1 MSGNDL
7 SDNSGRLKDYL
18 ARIGFRGVPGPDL
31 ATLSE
36 LQRTH
41 VRAVPFENLD
51 VQLGR
56 PIVMDPDACYDKV
69 VHRRR
74 GGWCFELNGV
84 LSWALREIGFDV
96 VRLSGGVRRET
107 AGDKQLGNHLCLLV
121 RLDKPYLVDVGFGS
135 SLSQPIPL
143 EASSHVHSPY
153 HLTLSKL
160 NDGYWRFSERT
171 SGDPFSYD
179 FRTDPADENRFAD
192 YCARLQTDADSIF
205 VQNLLV
211 QRRDGDKH
219 LALRGRVLM
228 TRQGADADKRVLGS
242 ADELVATL
250 RETFDLDMP
259 DAAALWPAICARHDT
274 LFGG

>member
-1 MSGNDL
+1 MN
-7 SDNSGRLKDYL
+7 DNSSRLKEYL
-18 ARIGFRGVPGPDL
+18 ERIGFRGVPRPDL

-41 VRAVPFENLD
+41 VHTVPFENLD

-56 PIVMDPDACYDKV
+56 PIVMDPQACYDKV
-69 VHRRR
+69 VRRRR

-96 VRLSGGVRRET
+96 VRLSGGVRRDV
-107 AGDKQLGNHLCLLV
+107 AGDKQMGNHLCLMV
-121 RLDKPYLVDVGFGS
+121 RLDRPYLVDVGFGS
-135 SLSQPIPL
+135 SLSQPLPL
-143 EASSHVHSPY
+143 EASTHEQPPY

-160 NDGYWRFSERT
+160 NGGYWRFSERT
-171 SGDPFSYD
+171 GGEPFSYD
-179 FRTDPADENRFAD
+179 FRTDPADESRFAD
-192 YCARLQTDADSIF
+192 HCARLQTDPDSTF

-211 QRRDGDKH
+211 QRRDRDKH
-219 LALRGRVLM
+219 LALRGRVLI
-228 TRQGADADKRVLGS
+228 TQQGAGAEKRVLRS

-250 RETFDLDMP
+250 REAFNLDMP
-259 DAAALWPAICARHDT
+259 EAAVLWPAICARHDT

>member
-1 MSGNDL
+1 MNN
-7 SDNSGRLKDYL
+7 NSSRLKEYL
-18 ARIGFRGVPGPDL
+18 ERIGFRGVPRPDL
-31 ATLSE
+31 ATLNE

-41 VRAVPFENLD
+41 VRTVPFENLD

-69 VHRRR
+69 VHQRR

-84 LSWALREIGFDV
+84 LSWALREIGFNV
-96 VRLSGGVRRET
+96 VRLSGGVRRDV
-107 AGDKQLGNHLCLLV
+107 AGDKQMGNHLCLLV
-121 RLDKPYLVDVGFGS
+121 RLARPYLVDVGFGS
-135 SLSQPIPL
+135 SLSQPLLL
-143 EASSHVHSPY
+143 EASTHEQPPY
-153 HLTLSKL
+153 HVTLSNM

-192 YCARLQTDADSIF
+192 HCARLQTDADSTF

-228 TRQGADADKRVLGS
+228 TQQGDGAEKRVLRS
-242 ADELVATL
+242 ADELVTTL
-250 RETFDLDMP
+250 REAFGLDMP
-259 DAAALWPAICARHDT
+259 EAAALWPAICARHEA

>member
-1 MSGNDL
+1 LNT
-7 SDNSGRLKDYL
+7 NSSRLKEYL
-18 ARIGFRGVPGPDL
+18 ERIGFQGVPKPDL
-31 ATLSE
+31 KTLNE

-41 VRAVPFENLD
+41 VSNVPFENLD

-56 PIVMDPDACYDKV
+56 PIVMDPQACYDKV
-69 VHRRR
+69 VRRRR

-84 LSWALREIGFDV
+84 LSWALQAIGFDV
-96 VRLSGGVRRET
+96 VRLSGGVRRDV
-107 AGDKQLGNHLCLLV
+107 AGDKQMGNHLCLMV
-121 RLDKPYLVDVGFGS
+121 RLDRPYLVDVGFGS
-135 SLSQPIPL
+135 SLSQPLPL
-143 EASSHVHSPY
+143 EASIHEQPPY

-179 FRTDPADENRFAD
+179 FRTDPADENLFAGH
-192 YCARLQTDADSIF
+192 CARLQTDADSTF

-211 QRRDGDKH
+211 QRHDGDKH
-219 LALRGRVLM
+219 LALRGRVLL
-228 TRQGADADKRVLGS
+228 TQQVAGAEKRVLGS

-250 RETFDLDMP
+250 RETLDLDIP
-259 DAAALWPAICARHDT
+259 EAATLWPTICARHET

>member
-1 MSGNDL
+1 M
-7 SDNSGRLKDYL
+7 NSNSSRLKEYL
-18 ARIGFRGVPGPDL
+18 ERIGFRGVPRPDL
-31 ATLSE
+31 ATLNE

-41 VRAVPFENLD
+41 VRTVPFENLD

-69 VHRRR
+69 VHQRR

-84 LSWALREIGFDV
+84 LSWALREIGFNV
-96 VRLSGGVRRET
+96 VRLSGGVRRDV
-107 AGDKQLGNHLCLLV
+107 AGDKQMGNHLCLLV
-121 RLDKPYLVDVGFGS
+121 RLARPYLVDVGFGS
-135 SLSQPIPL
+135 SLSQPLLL
-143 EASSHVHSPY
+143 EASTHEQPPY
-153 HLTLSKL
+153 HVTLSNM

-192 YCARLQTDADSIF
+192 HCARLQTDADSTF

-228 TRQGADADKRVLGS
+228 TQQGDGAEKRVLRS
-242 ADELVATL
+242 ADELVTTL
-250 RETFDLDMP
+250 REAFGLDMP
-259 DAAALWPAICARHDT
+259 EAAALWPAICARHEA

>member
-1 MSGNDL
+1 MNDK
-7 SDNSGRLKDYL
+7 SGRLKEYL
-18 ARIGFRGVPGPDL
+18 GRIGFRGVPRPDL
-31 ATLSE
+31 ATLNE

-41 VRAVPFENLD
+41 VRNVPFENLD

-84 LSWALREIGFDV
+84 LGWALREIGFDV
-96 VRLSGGVRRET
+96 VRLSGGVRRDL
-107 AGDKQLGNHLCLLV
+107 AGDRQLGNHLCLLV

-143 EASSHVHSPY
+143 EPSTHEQPPY
-153 HLTLSKL
+153 HLTLSKMH
-160 NDGYWRFSERT
+160 DGYWRFSERT
-171 SGDPFSYD
+171 HGDPFSYD
-179 FRTDPADENRFAD
+179 FSIDPADENRFAEH
-192 YCARLQTDADSIF
+192 CARLQTDADSTF

-211 QRRDGDKH
+211 QRRDDDKH

-228 TRQGADADKRVLGS
+228 TQQGTAAEKRVLSS
-242 ADELVATL
+242 ADQLVATL
-250 RETFDLDMP
+250 REEFDLDMP
-259 DAAALWPAICARHDT
+259 EAAALWPAICARHET

>member
-1 MSGNDL
+1 M
-7 SDNSGRLKDYL
+7 NSNSSRLKEYL
-18 ARIGFRGVPGPDL
+18 ERIGFRGVQRPDL
-31 ATLSE
+31 ATLNE

-41 VRAVPFENLD
+41 VRTVPFENLD

-69 VHRRR
+69 VHQRR

-84 LSWALREIGFDV
+84 LSWALREIGFNV
-96 VRLSGGVRRET
+96 VRLSGGVRRDV
-107 AGDKQLGNHLCLLV
+107 AGDKQMGNHLCLLV
-121 RLDKPYLVDVGFGS
+121 RLARPYLVDVGFGS
-135 SLSQPIPL
+135 SLSQPLLL
-143 EASSHVHSPY
+143 EASTHEQPPY
-153 HLTLSKL
+153 HVTLSNM

-192 YCARLQTDADSIF
+192 HCARLQTDADSTF

-228 TRQGADADKRVLGS
+228 TQQGDGAEKRVLRS
-242 ADELVATL
+242 ADELVTTL
-250 RETFDLDMP
+250 REAFGLDMP
-259 DAAALWPAICARHDT
+259 EAAALWPAICARHEA